1 MTLSEFKKW
10 VFNERPE
17 FSKRI
22 RMTEREFRKHI
33 NSLYGISLQDAGNKL
48 HAQEINTFR
57 RFYFKIVV
65 D

>member
-1 MTLSEFKKW
+1 MTLAEFKKW
-10 VFNERPE
+10 ASGERPA

-22 RMTEREFRKHI
+22 RMTEREFRGHI
-33 NSLYGISLQDAGNKL
+33 DALFGVSLQAAGNKS
-48 HAQEINTFR
+48 HAQEINTLR